1 MENVFSSIFAQMQVE
16 IDKMKNN
23 LDHLMLRAEDEI
35 DKQSL
40 DKLRNR
46 YDKLDEALKNK
57 DIDTLNEILANANII
72 NK

>member
-16 IDKMKNN
+16 IDKMKNH
-23 LDHLMLRAEDEI
+23 LDNAMLRAENEI

-46 YDKLDEALKNK
+46 YDKLDTALKNK
-57 DIDTLNEILANANII
+57 DIDTLNEMLKDAN
-72 NK
+72 